1 MQRCSQSLSYAIN
14 LDASNRE
21 MDKNKFAMCA
31 LILFFSYKEEP
42 SQLGVVAQ
50 GFSPS
55 TGEAEAGGSEV
66 KASLTYSVSSR
77 RAWPIER
84 NIVSKNKL
92 KKKRRRKRRR
102 KRKEKKKNKNY
113 QVISLAEKWM
123 QVEILMFSEQR
134 QSQEVKY

>member
-1 MQRCSQSLSYAIN
+1 MQLCSQSLSYAIN

-21 MDKNKFAMCA
+21 MDKNKLAMCA

-42 SQLGVVAQ
+42 SQPGVVAQ
-50 GFSPS
+50 AFSPS
-55 TGEAEAGGSEV
+55 TGEAEAGGPKV

-77 RAWPIER
+77 RAWPIQR

-102 KRKEKKKNKNY
+102 KRKGEKKT
-113 QVISLAEKWM
+113 QELPSHLACRKM
-123 QVEILMFSEQR
+123 DANGDHRVQ
-134 QSQEVKY
+134 